1 MKHNRINP
9 IGVSMMLLIGGQ
21 SLPGIVMASG
31 IPTVS
36 IAELTQMIVNA
47 QQQAAQALDQ
57 LTAARDAIA
66 QAKSQYENYKGIIT
80 GNNRLGDFL
89 NDPTLNNL
97 LPVSDWQDLYT
108 RSKDLT
114 DLRSRYGLTSSN
126 SKIQAAFDKLLSQA
140 GVLEDQYNATNK
152 RVKIAEGMRNQLNT
166 VQTPAEREQLAL
178 RYQQENLELQNQKAQ
193 LENSRYLMEQKDK
206 IEDTR
211 RAQAFEDYM
220 LGKSKSRPSYE

>member
-1 MKHNRINP
+1 MKHIRIKP
-9 IGVSMMLLIGGQ
+9 LALSLALLLGGQ
-21 SLPGIVMASG
+21 ILPGIVQAAG

-36 IAELTQMIVNA
+36 IAELTQMIANA

-80 GNNRLGDFL
+80 GNNKLGDFL
-89 NDPTLNNL
+89 NDPTLNSL
-97 LPVSDWQDLYT
+97 LPVSDWQDIYSRT
-108 RSKDLT
+108 QNLT
-114 DLRSRYGLTSSN
+114 DLRARYGLTSSN
-126 SKIQAAFDKLLSQA
+126 SKVQAAFDRLLSQA
-140 GVLEDQYNATNK
+140 GVLEDQYKATNS
-152 RVKIAEGMRNQLNT
+152 RVKIAEGLRTQMNT

-220 LGKSKSRPSYE
+220 LGKSKTRPTYQ

>member
-1 MKHNRINP
+1 MKRNYLRP
-9 IGVSMMLLIGGQ
+9 IALTIALLITGQ
-21 SLPGIVMASG
+21 GLPLPVIAEG

-36 IAELTQMIVNA
+36 IAELTQMIKNA
-47 QQQAAQALDQ
+47 QQQASQALDQ

-66 QAKSQYENYKGIIT
+66 QAKSQYEHYKGIIT
-80 GNNRLGDFL
+80 GNNKLGDFL
-89 NDPTLNNL
+89 HDSTLNSL
-97 LPVSDWQDLYT
+97 LPVSDWQDIYGRT
-108 RSKDLT
+108 KDLT
-114 DLRSRYGLTSSN
+114 DLRTRYGLTSSN

-140 GVLEDQYNATNK
+140 GVLEDQYKATNK

-166 VQTPAEREQLAL
+166 VQTPADREQLAL

-211 RAQAFEDYM
+211 RARAFEDYM
-220 LGKSKSRPSYE
+220 LGKSNSRPTYE